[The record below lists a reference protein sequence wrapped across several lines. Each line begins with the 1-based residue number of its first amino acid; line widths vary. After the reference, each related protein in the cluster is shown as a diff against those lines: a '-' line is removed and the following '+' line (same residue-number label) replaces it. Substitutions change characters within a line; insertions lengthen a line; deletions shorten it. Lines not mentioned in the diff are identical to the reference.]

1 MRIAQDRVRTAN
13 RREGGGA
20 NLGKLTSMPRAI
32 WTGSISFG
40 LLNVPVKLYSAVS
53 SRSISFRELRA
64 SDHSRIRHRRVAEE
78 DEQEVAY
85 EEIVKGYE
93 IAPEQYV
100 ILERNE
106 LEELTPKRTKAIQI
120 EDFVDLDEI
129 DPIYFDRPY
138 YLGPQPGAERAYA
151 LLVEAMRDQRKVA
164 IARFVMRNKESLAA
178 IRAMDDVLTLA
189 TMRFADEVVSPDQM
203 DGLLGEAEEVEP
215 SKKELDM
222 AKALIDSLA
231 SDFDPSA
238 YKDEY
243 RDELL
248 DLIERKAR
256 GEEVVSVD
264 SEAPKPTKAPDL
276 MAALEESLAAVKSED
291 LGGGGKSASSG
302 ARSKSSKSK
311 SKSSGGSKSKSG
323 SKPSKSGSKSKAK
336 SKSRA

>member
-1 MRIAQDRVRTAN
+1 MA
-13 RREGGGA
+13 
-20 NLGKLTSMPRAI
+20 RAI

-64 SDHSRIRHRRVAEE
+64 DDHSRVRHKRVAEE
-78 DEQEVAY
+78 DGEEVPY
-85 EEIVKGYE
+85 EKIVKGYE

-100 ILERNE
+100 ILTKDE
-106 LEELTPKRTKAIQI
+106 LEDMAPKKTKAIQI

-138 YLGPQPGAERAYA
+138 YLGPQLGAEKAYA
-151 LLVEAMRDQRKVA
+151 LLAKAMSEQRKVA

-178 IRAMDDVLTLA
+178 IRADAKGEVLTLA
-189 TMRFADEVVSPDQM
+189 TMRFADEVVPPDQL
-203 DGLLGEAEEVEP
+203 DGLLGEEEDVEPNKKEVE
-215 SKKELDM
+215 M

-231 SDFDPSA
+231 SDFEPSG

-243 RDELL
+243 REELL

-256 GEEVVSVD
+256 GEDLVSVD

-276 MAALEESLAAVKSED
+276 MAALEESLAAVKGEE
-291 LGGGGKSASSG
+291 LGKGT
-302 ARSKSSKSK
+302 SKDEK
-311 SKSSGGSKSKSG
+311 
-323 SKPSKSGSKSKAK
+323 KPAPKNAAAKKATTKSKAS
-336 SKSRA
+336 SKSRAKAAK